1 MINFNYIE
9 IDFVLKN
16 TNEISNWISKVITDE
31 DFKEGD
37 INYVFCSDSYLHKI
51 NIEFLSHDTFTDI
64 ISFDYSIG
72 EILHGD
78 IFISIDRIIE
88 NAKQYNTPFNQELYR
103 VIIHGVLHYCGYK
116 DHSEKDKVIMR
127 TKEDFYLKTLNL

>member
-16 TNEISNWISKVITDE
+16 TNEISNWISKVITNE

-37 INYVFCSDSYLHKI
+37 INYVFCSDSYLHKL